1 MKKTIA
7 AIFII
12 ATQMYSAQQATE
24 MQNNKYNLTIKS
36 PDASQLS
43 KHIDIPTTT
52 HTGTVGIDIPI
63 YNIKI
68 DNYSLPISLKYH
80 ASGVK
85 VKEIAS
91 KVGLGWS
98 LSIGGISMSKQIIA
112 NEDKGYIP
120 AINQADGAF
129 QPNDRTSSD
138 FSFASQI
145 MGFDASDPSNT
156 YNHLGQKRDTQPDI
170 FSYSIPGSSGD
181 FYLDSTG
188 SPIKI
193 GETSVKISKP
203 YPFILTDDSGNIYY
217 FSIANEMRT
226 VGGALPTIENI
237 VSTDFKI
244 DKIVLPNGKEIKF
257 EYLSTPSYK
266 YLSSYYKGFSYP
278 LQCQTST
285 DGVVANTDYNEYA
298 SLTEV
303 LREKYLDK
311 IIYPDGYTLF
321 TYSNNRQDILGGLA
335 LENISVYD
343 NSNKLI
349 ANQQL
354 NKSYFTTDDTKNIGG
369 YTNHTDAL
377 TKRLKLN
384 EVKNT
389 FDNSSYKLTYYEGN
403 LLPNRLSDAT
413 DFVGYSNG
421 KSNNLGIPYVALDD
435 DIYGWGDDKNPDI
448 NFAVSGSLKELIYP
462 TGGKM
467 GIEYELD
474 DFDSS
479 YFPTETNIVQQEH
492 MIDSNYTESII
503 NVNTSAN
510 RVSFKVNFTSNA
522 NPLNDGSN
530 TLPDINQ
537 PYFIAEI
544 LDNSNIVLK
553 TIIFNG
559 DYEFLLDKKP
569 SYKLRIR
576 KHKNPSADKYASF
589 TVKFFEKTVVPN
601 TNINKSVGGIRVKKI
616 VKQENV
622 NNVIEERFSYKDE
635 NGLSTG
641 VYMGDPINYY
651 YFASSPH
658 GYWGETCRRL
668 IISNSGNFNLS
679 TINGKPTV
687 YNKVITERVDVNNL
701 NTKWKT
707 VDTYYNAPSTN
718 AYNSETPFQTFVNN
732 QFARGLLLTKEIFD
746 SNNNLIK
753 KTENEYSP
761 DNYFNQKS
769 SDYLSMFP
777 DVTIRPYQMKITK
790 IVKEP
795 CFLIPNCFIHV
806 PTFEFTRYE
815 ITSSWMKL
823 KMQKKTNYF
832 NNQNI
837 VETTNY
843 FYNSEHKHLNPI
855 SLDVESSDG
864 TVNKTSYSYA
874 HEKGNQLMIDKNM
887 TGIPL
892 ETIVLQKQNS
902 NDAGKILSKTDTVY
916 PTSLPTAQSGN
927 LILPLSALSYDLQNG
942 TTASTEITYDK
953 YDSNGNLQ
961 QYTTK
966 DGVSTTIIW
975 GYNNTQP
982 IAKIEG
988 AKLSDIQQSFIDS
1001 IVNASNTD
1009 ALAASNNDETSFLSV
1024 LNIFKNNLPNY
1035 QVSTYTYDPLIGV
1048 RSITP
1053 PSGIREVYIYDTA
1066 NRLKEI
1072 RENDA
1077 TGKLL
1082 KEFKYNYKN

>member
-1 MKKTIA
+1 MKKTIR

-12 ATQMYSAQQATE
+12 ATQMYSAQQATD

-36 PDASQLS
+36 PDVSQLS

-52 HTGTVGIDIPI
+52 HTGTLGIDIPI
-63 YNIKI
+63 YNIKV

-98 LSIGGISMSKQIIA
+98 LSVGGISMSKQIIA

-120 AINQADGAF
+120 AINQSDGAF

-138 FSFASQI
+138 FSLAIKI
-145 MGFDASDPSNT
+145 MGFDLSDPSNI
-156 YNHLGQKRDTQPDI
+156 YNYLNQKRDTQPDI
-170 FSYSIPGSSGD
+170 FSYSIPGNSGD

-188 SPIKI
+188 APIKI
-193 GETSVKISKP
+193 GETSVKIGKP

-217 FSIANEMRT
+217 FSPANEMRT

-237 VSTDFKI
+237 VVTDFKI

-278 LQCQTST
+278 LQCQTSS
-285 DGVVANTDYNEYA
+285 DGVVASTDYNEYA

-321 TYSNNRQDILGGLA
+321 TYNNNRQDILGGLA

-369 YTNHTDAL
+369 YTNHTDAV

-384 EVKNT
+384 EVKNIL
-389 FDNSSYKLTYYEGN
+389 DNSSYKLTYYEGN
-403 LLPNRLSDAT
+403 PLPNRLSDAT

-421 KSNNLGIPYVALDD
+421 KSNNLGIPYVALGD

-448 NFAVSGSLKELIYP
+448 NFAISASLKELTYP

-474 DFDSS
+474 DFDSN

-492 MIDSNYTESII
+492 IIDSNYTESFI

-522 NPLNDGSN
+522 NPFNGS
-530 TLPDINQ
+530 TSLPDINQ

-544 LDNSNIVLK
+544 LDNSNTVLK

-559 DYEFLLDKKP
+559 DYEFLLDKKS
-569 SYKLRIR
+569 SYKLRIS

-616 VKQENV
+616 VKQENA

-658 GYWGETCRRL
+658 GYRNETCRRL

-687 YNKVITERVDVNNL
+687 YNKVITERVDVNNP

-718 AYNSETPFQTFVNN
+718 AYNSEASFQTFVNN

-753 KTENEYSP
+753 KTENEYTS

-777 DVTIRPYQMKITK
+777 NVTIRPYQMKIIK

-795 CFLIPNCFIHV
+795 CMLIANCFIHV

-815 ITSSWMKL
+815 INSSWMKL
-823 KMQKKTNYF
+823 KMQKNTNYF

-843 FYNSEHKHLNPI
+843 FYNSEHKHLNPM
-855 SLDVESSDG
+855 SVEMESPDG
-864 TVNKTSYSYA
+864 IITETIYQYA

-887 TGIPL
+887 IAIPL
-892 ETIVLQKQNS
+892 ETSS
-902 NDAGKILSKTDTVY
+902 NQTIGNTTKTLAKAETVY
-916 PTSLPTAQSGN
+916 PKTTAEIINNSVG
-927 LILPLSALSYDLQNG
+927 LVLPLSVKSYDISNLSN
-942 TTASTEITYDK
+942 TPSTEVIYDQ
-953 YDSNGNLQ
+953 YDSKGNLQ
-961 QYTTK
+961 QYTSK
-966 DGVSTTIIW
+966 DGIPTTIIW

-982 IAKIEG
+982 IAKIVGHPYSLVNGLATDIISASDADALNPSNEG
-988 AKLSDIQQSFIDS
+988 ALI
-1001 IVNASNTD
+1001 T
-1009 ALAASNNDETSFLSV
+1009 V
-1024 LNIFKNNLPNY
+1024 LDNFRNLL
-1035 QVSTYTYDPLIGV
+1035 QLKEFQITTYTYDPLIGV
-1048 RSITP
+1048 TSITP
-1053 PSGIREVYIYDTA
+1053 PSGIREIYKYDSA
-1066 NRLKEI
+1066 NRLESIKDV
-1072 RENDA
+1072 N
-1077 TGKLL
+1077 GKII
-1082 KEFKYNYKN
+1082 KEFKYNYKH